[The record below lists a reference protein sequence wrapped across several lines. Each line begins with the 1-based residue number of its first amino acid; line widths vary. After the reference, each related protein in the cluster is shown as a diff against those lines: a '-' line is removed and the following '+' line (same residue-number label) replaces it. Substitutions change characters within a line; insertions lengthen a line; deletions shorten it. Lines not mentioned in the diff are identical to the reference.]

1 MTPLEAI
8 SKRLPWRVRTAEWI
22 DPNLVIG
29 GDDWSM
35 TISCP
40 WRVGTPAGVS
50 YGSASSNAEDR
61 VWDLIGADVLA
72 IEPQGMVSYA
82 DPRLV
87 LSGGLTVELFNDSDM
102 EPYVLRSGDDI
113 VIVGPFGAGTWS

>member
-1 MTPLEAI
+1 MTPLEVI
-8 SKRLPWRVRTAEWI
+8 IKRLPWRVRTAEWV

-29 GDDWSM
+29 GDDWSV

-40 WRVGTPAGVS
+40 WRVGTPTGLA
-50 YGSASSNAEDR
+50 YGSASRDVEDR

-72 IEPQGMVSYA
+72 IEPQGMVGYA
-82 DPRLV
+82 DPRLT
-87 LSGGLTVELFNDSDM
+87 LSGGVVLELFNDADM

-113 VIVGPFGAGTWS
+113 VIVGPFTGGSWS